1 MSRTA
6 DTRTPISRR
15 AWIGFVVA
23 DVVLFVLANVTAK
36 NSSRPGA
43 LSNAFFVAFV
53 IGLALL
59 IVLAVLATVRSRRRP
74 AR

>member
-1 MSRTA
+1 MSNTA
-6 DTRTPISRR
+6 DARTPISRR

-23 DVVLFVLANVTAK
+23 DVVLFLLANATAK
-36 NSSRPGA
+36 NSSHPGT
-43 LSNAFFVAFV
+43 LSNVFFVAFV

-59 IVLAVLATVRSRRRP
+59 IVLAVLATVQSRRRP

>member
-1 MSRTA
+1 MSNTA
-6 DTRTPISRR
+6 DARTPISRR

-23 DVVLFVLANVTAK
+23 DVVLFLLANLTAK
-36 NSSRPGA
+36 NSSHPGT
-43 LSNAFFVAFV
+43 LSNVFFVAFV

-59 IVLAVLATVRSRRRP
+59 IVLAVLTIVQSRRRR